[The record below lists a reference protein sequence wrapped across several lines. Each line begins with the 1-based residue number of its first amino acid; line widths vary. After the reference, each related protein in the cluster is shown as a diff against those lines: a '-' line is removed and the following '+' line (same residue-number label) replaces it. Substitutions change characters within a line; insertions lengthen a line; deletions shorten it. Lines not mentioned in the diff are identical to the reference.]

1 MSIIPWYPK
10 GLDAIGIE
18 VFTFIAVLVCP
29 KKPSRYPDTSTF
41 SWSFTNRGVHCDPK
55 REE

>member
-1 MSIIPWYPK
+1 MSVIPWYPK

-41 SWSFTNRGVHCDPK
+41 RWSFTNLGVHCDPK